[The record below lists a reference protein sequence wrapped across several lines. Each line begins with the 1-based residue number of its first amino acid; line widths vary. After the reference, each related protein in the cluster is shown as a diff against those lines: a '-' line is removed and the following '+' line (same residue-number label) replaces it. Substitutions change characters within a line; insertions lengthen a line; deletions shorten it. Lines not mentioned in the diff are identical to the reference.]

1 MAARSSRR
9 RLSYETE
16 DSEVCSLC
24 KVHHHRMTRVSTW
37 HAQRACEIVATYG
50 IREHDLVCRPCR
62 DEIHRIEQHPNHVPR
77 WEKRMSTSV
86 LCCVHSCNN
95 TCFAH
100 SKVDAEQLE
109 GIKFDGD
116 TIPSPA
122 PLCHQHYYAIYKS
135 IHHQQQ
141 HCPTCGNSFKHVMS
155 RPCPNTT
162 LVTEHLQNMFGIDS
176 NLEASSRVCYK
187 CYKWQLMLVQEEKTV
202 SRDDDLQG

>member
-24 KVHHHRMTRVSTW
+24 KVHHHHMTRVSTW

-122 PLCHQHYYAIYKS
+122 PLCHQHYYAIYKAFTISNS
-135 IHHQQQ
+135 IV
-141 HCPTCGNSFKHVMS
+141 PHVVIHLNMS
-155 RPCPNTT
+155 CLAHAQTR
-162 LVTEHLQNMFGIDS
+162 
-176 NLEASSRVCYK
+176 R
-187 CYKWQLMLVQEEKTV
+187 
-202 SRDDDLQG
+202 